1 MLAKECEYELTLGEK
16 AAVDTHLLS
25 LNLPLDID
33 LTFDDVYMKE
43 RYSKT
48 RSRSDIPA
56 MDFRTRLL
64 PNLEL
69 GIPIISANMESVTG
83 FDMAVEMG
91 KWGGLGIIP
100 QTLPLE
106 GQFPLPLES
115 RVNLL
120 EKIGR
125 ADCALIDRPLTI
137 RPERTLAE
145 ARQVMEKFNVT
156 SLVVVTENKVAFGML
171 SHRDWCHEKKEDY
184 DQLLVGDLMG
194 GGRLRKLHTL
204 KRGPIGPMFEEAAK
218 ILKENRIEKLPLV
231 DQYGHVNGLIT
242 ARGLFYKDYYPMAM
256 RDNKGR
262 FLRIGSIGVGKH
274 YTKKRAYE
282 VEAQLK
288 KGICALLIDSGRILA
303 INPEEV
309 VKGVRRD
316 FPKLP
321 LIVGNT
327 STPEGAKAIFEWGGD
342 VAKINQGRGSVCRTS
357 ENGVGTPQLT
367 AIAQAAKIAK
377 LYGKTIVA
385 DGGMYGPDH
394 LLMAIAAGAH
404 ACMTGSLVVGTWE
417 SAAPAQRSKDGKL
430 TLKTYSG
437 SASFDAQMSRIK
449 SGTLD
454 KVRRPEGVSTKVPV
468 IGSLKRVLSELLDGM
483 RSGMC
488 MFGAENLEEIRQRVI
503 FRRHTRRGHKEGVKK
518 K

>member
-1 MLAKECEYELTLGEK
+1 MLAKDCEVELTLGEK
-16 AAVDTHLLS
+16 AAVDSHLLS

-33 LTFDDVYMKE
+33 LTYEDVYMKE

-56 MDFRTRLL
+56 VNFRTRLL

-69 GIPIISANMESVTG
+69 GIPIISANMQSVTG
-83 FDMAVEMG
+83 FDMAVEMA
-91 KWGGLGIIP
+91 KWGGGWILP

-106 GQFPLPLES
+106 GVFPPPLES
-115 RVNLL
+115 RINLL

-145 ARQVMEKFNVT
+145 ARQVMKFNVT
-156 SLVVVTENKVAFGML
+156 SLVVVNESGVAIGVL

-184 DQLLVGDLMG
+184 NKLLVGSLMG
-194 GGRLRKLHTL
+194 GGRLRKLQTL
-204 KRGPIGPMFEEAAK
+204 RRGPIGPMFEGAAK

-231 DQYGHVNGLIT
+231 DQYGRLNGLIT

-262 FLRIGSIGVGKH
+262 FLRIGSIGVGKY
-274 YTKKRAYE
+274 YTKERAYE

-309 VKGVRRD
+309 VRGVHKD

-327 STPEGAKAIFEWGGD
+327 STPEGAKAIFEWGGYA
-342 VAKINQGRGSVCRTS
+342 AKINQGRGSVCRTS

-367 AIAQAAKIAK
+367 AVAQASAIAK
-377 LYGKTIVA
+377 LYGKTIIA
-385 DGGMYGPDH
+385 DGGLHGPDDI
-394 LLMAIAAGAH
+394 LMSIAAGA
-404 ACMTGSLVVGTWE
+404 AAVMSGSLVVGTWE
-417 SAAPAQRSKDGKL
+417 SAAPSHRSKDGKL
-430 TLKTYSG
+430 TIKTYSG
-437 SASFDAQMSRIK
+437 EASFERQISRIQ

-454 KVRRPEGVSTKVPV
+454 KVRRPEGVSEEVPV
-468 IGSLKRVLSELLDGM
+468 IGSLKRVLAELLDGM

-488 MFGAENLEEIRQRVI
+488 MFGATDIASIRERVI
-503 FRRHTRRGHKEGVKK
+503 FRRRTKHGRYEGIKRK
-518 K
+518 